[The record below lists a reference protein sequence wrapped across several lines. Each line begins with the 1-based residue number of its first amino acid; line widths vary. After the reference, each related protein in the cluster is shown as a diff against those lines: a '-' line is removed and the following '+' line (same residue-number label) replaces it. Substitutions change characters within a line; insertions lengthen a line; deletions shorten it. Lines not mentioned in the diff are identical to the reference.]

1 MESLIDKLF
10 SRTSNLDYV
19 SKNIKKI
26 SKEEEVAKIFNAIN
40 TFSSI
45 SELRFVG
52 GCIRKVINK
61 EEIDDIDL
69 ATNLTPTQVC
79 EALNKN
85 NIKYYET
92 GIEHGTITA
101 VINDKSFEITTL
113 RKDISTDGRHA
124 EVEFSDDWK
133 EDASRRDFSINAIY
147 SDQEGNLFD
156 PFNGRKDILEGNIN
170 FIGSVEKRIKE
181 DYLRIVRYIRFFLN
195 YSKKK
200 HDPKTLKNIKINLDG
215 ISNLSSE
222 RLLNEL
228 KKILKS
234 NGFKNVSRDKESLE
248 LLSLIFPQLIRI
260 NSFEKLNSIS
270 EEIYQKSDFI
280 FLLSVMII
288 NETDNVD
295 YFLYK
300 FNLSKKDQKR
310 IKILDNFYK
319 DKITK
324 NTFKEKNLI
333 KILYFQGRQSILD
346 ILNYKII
353 TTKKIDPNLIEL
365 KRQFENKELPTFPI
379 DTKNL
384 MQEYDLVEGKTLGK
398 KLKQLEEFWV
408 NNNFQINKEQVDV
421 IIKA

>member
-26 SKEEEVAKIFNAIN
+26 SKEEEVVKIFNAIN

-333 KILYFQGRQSILD
+333 KILYFQGRQAILD

>member
-200 HDPKTLKNIKINLDG
+200 HDQKTLKNIKINLDG

-333 KILYFQGRQSILD
+333 KILYFQGRQAILD

-365 KRQFENKELPTFPI
+365 KRQFENKDLPTFPI

>member
-181 DYLRIVRYIRFFLN
+181 DYLRILRYIRFFLN

-333 KILYFQGRQSILD
+333 KILYFQGRQAILD

-365 KRQFENKELPTFPI
+365 KRQFENKDLPTFPI

>member
-19 SKNIKKI
+19 SKKIKEI

-40 TFSSI
+40 TFSSL
-45 SELRFVG
+45 SEVRFVG

-101 VINDKSFEITTL
+101 VINDKCFEITTL
-113 RKDISTDGRHA
+113 RKDVSTDGRHA
-124 EVEFSDDWK
+124 EVEFSEDWK

-333 KILYFQGRQSILD
+333 KILYFQGRQAILD

>member
-40 TFSSI
+40 TFSSL
-45 SELRFVG
+45 SEVRFVG

-310 IKILDNFYK
+310 IKTLDNFYK

>member
-40 TFSSI
+40 TFSSL

-61 EEIDDIDL
+61 EKIDDIDL

-124 EVEFSDDWK
+124 EVEFSEDWK

-248 LLSLIFPQLIRI
+248 LLNLIFPQLIRI

-324 NTFKEKNLI
+324 NTFKEKNLV
-333 KILYFQGRQSILD
+333 KILYFQGRQAILD

-353 TTKKIDPNLIEL
+353 TTKKIDSNLIEL
-365 KRQFENKELPTFPI
+365 KRQFENKDLPTFPI

>member
-61 EEIDDIDL
+61 EKIDDIDL

-333 KILYFQGRQSILD
+333 KILYFQGRQAILD

>member
-310 IKILDNFYK
+310 IKNLDNFYK

>member
-19 SKNIKKI
+19 SKKIKEI

-40 TFSSI
+40 TFSSL

-61 EEIDDIDL
+61 EKIDDIDL

-79 EALNKN
+79 EALIKN

-156 PFNGRKDILEGNIN
+156 PFNGRKNILEGNIN
-170 FIGSVEKRIKE
+170 FIGSTEKRIKE

-200 HDPKTLKNIKINLDG
+200 HD
-215 ISNLSSE
+215 
-222 RLLNEL
+222 
-228 KKILKS
+228 
-234 NGFKNVSRDKESLE
+234 
-248 LLSLIFPQLIRI
+248 Q
-260 NSFEKLNSIS
+260 KL
-270 EEIYQKSDFI
+270 
-280 FLLSVMII
+280 
-288 NETDNVD
+288 
-295 YFLYK
+295 
-300 FNLSKKDQKR
+300 
-310 IKILDNFYK
+310 
-319 DKITK
+319 
-324 NTFKEKNLI
+324 
-333 KILYFQGRQSILD
+333 
-346 ILNYKII
+346 
-353 TTKKIDPNLIEL
+353 
-365 KRQFENKELPTFPI
+365 
-379 DTKNL
+379 
-384 MQEYDLVEGKTLGK
+384 
-398 KLKQLEEFWV
+398 
-408 NNNFQINKEQVDV
+408 
-421 IIKA
+421 

>member
-19 SKNIKKI
+19 SKKIKEI

-310 IKILDNFYK
+310 IKILDKFYK

-324 NTFKEKNLI
+324 NTFKEKNLV
-333 KILYFQGRQSILD
+333 KILYFHGRQAILD

-365 KRQFENKELPTFPI
+365 KRQFENKDLPTFPI

>member
-19 SKNIKKI
+19 SKKIKEI
-26 SKEEEVAKIFNAIN
+26 SKEEEVVKIFNAIN
-40 TFSSI
+40 TFSSL
-45 SELRFVG
+45 SEVRFVG

-310 IKILDNFYK
+310 IKTLDNFYK

-333 KILYFQGRQSILD
+333 KILYFQGRQAILD

>member
-19 SKNIKKI
+19 SKKIKEI

-333 KILYFQGRQSILD
+333 KILYFQGRQAILD

>member
-408 NNNFQINKEQVDV
+408 NNNFQINKEQIDV

>member
-124 EVEFSDDWK
+124 EVEFSEDWK

-310 IKILDNFYK
+310 IKNLDNFYK

>member
-310 IKILDNFYK
+310 IKTLDNFYK

-333 KILYFQGRQSILD
+333 KILYFQGRQAILD

>member
-310 IKILDNFYK
+310 IKTLDNFYK

>member
-85 NIKYYET
+85 NIRYYET

-170 FIGSVEKRIKE
+170 FIGSAEKRIKE

-234 NGFKNVSRDKESLE
+234 NGFKNVSRDKENLE

-333 KILYFQGRQSILD
+333 KILYFQGRQAILD

-365 KRQFENKELPTFPI
+365 KRQFENKDLPTFPI

>member
-92 GIEHGTITA
+92 GVEHGTITA

-300 FNLSKKDQKR
+300 FNLSKKDQK
-310 IKILDNFYK
+310 KNKNF
-319 DKITK
+319 
-324 NTFKEKNLI
+324 
-333 KILYFQGRQSILD
+333 R
-346 ILNYKII
+346 
-353 TTKKIDPNLIEL
+353 
-365 KRQFENKELPTFPI
+365 
-379 DTKNL
+379 
-384 MQEYDLVEGKTLGK
+384 
-398 KLKQLEEFWV
+398 
-408 NNNFQINKEQVDV
+408 
-421 IIKA
+421 

>member
-333 KILYFQGRQSILD
+333 KILYFQGRQAILD

>member
-170 FIGSVEKRIKE
+170 FIGSAEKRIKE

-310 IKILDNFYK
+310 IKTLDNFYK

-333 KILYFQGRQSILD
+333 KILYFQGRQAILD

>member
-19 SKNIKKI
+19 SKKIKEI

-40 TFSSI
+40 TFSSL

-324 NTFKEKNLI
+324 NTFKEKNLV
-333 KILYFQGRQSILD
+333 KILYFQGRQAILD

-365 KRQFENKELPTFPI
+365 KRQFENKDLPTFPI

>member
-1 MESLIDKLF
+1 M
-10 SRTSNLDYV
+10 
-19 SKNIKKI
+19 
-26 SKEEEVAKIFNAIN
+26 
-40 TFSSI
+40 
-45 SELRFVG
+45 
-52 GCIRKVINK
+52 
-61 EEIDDIDL
+61 
-69 ATNLTPTQVC
+69 
-79 EALNKN
+79 
-85 NIKYYET
+85 
-92 GIEHGTITA
+92 
-101 VINDKSFEITTL
+101 
-113 RKDISTDGRHA
+113 
-124 EVEFSDDWK
+124 
-133 EDASRRDFSINAIY
+133 
-147 SDQEGNLFD
+147 
-156 PFNGRKDILEGNIN
+156 
-170 FIGSVEKRIKE
+170 
-181 DYLRIVRYIRFFLN
+181 
-195 YSKKK
+195 
-200 HDPKTLKNIKINLDG
+200 
-215 ISNLSSE
+215 
-222 RLLNEL
+222 
-228 KKILKS
+228 KS

-248 LLSLIFPQLIRI
+248 LLNLIFPQLIRI

-295 YFLYK
+295 YFFYK

-319 DKITK
+319 VKITK
-324 NTFKEKNLI
+324 NTFKEKNLV
-333 KILYFQGRQSILD
+333 KILYFQGRQAILD

>member
-26 SKEEEVAKIFNAIN
+26 SKEEEVVKIFNAIN
-40 TFSSI
+40 TFSSL
-45 SELRFVG
+45 SEVRFVG

-333 KILYFQGRQSILD
+333 KILYFQGRQAILD

>member
-234 NGFKNVSRDKESLE
+234 KGFKNVSRDKESLE

-310 IKILDNFYK
+310 IKTLDNFYK

-333 KILYFQGRQSILD
+333 KILYFQGRQAILD

>member
-40 TFSSI
+40 TFSSL

-113 RKDISTDGRHA
+113 RKDVLTDGRHA
-124 EVEFSDDWK
+124 EVEFSEDWK

-310 IKILDNFYK
+310 IKTLDNFYK

-333 KILYFQGRQSILD
+333 KILYFQGRQAILD